1 MSTPPAQLHARPD
14 AESPVS
20 LSYDLIAEILSFSD
34 VKSLMQ
40 MRCVCKSW
48 KSIISDPKF
57 VKLHLQRS
65 ARNPYLTLSS
75 PNINKNV
82 LFLERKVIPF
92 PVRRLILENPSILL
106 PDNLRYECQ
115 DKECQYAIGSC
126 NGLLCLIGYSYN
138 PEGFWFRV
146 WNPIIHTMSKKL
158 GHFIISKNFWDFLG
172 PDIAIQLYYK
182 FIGPDIAIQQ
192 YYKFAFVY
200 DNSSETYKVVM
211 LTLDVVENT
220 THVQVLSV
228 ADNVWKT
235 IPNFP
240 AVPLPNGYTGQ
251 GGSDGVYLN
260 GRLNWLAIQNR
271 PVNVDGWENIKANEF
286 VIVSL
291 DMGTE
296 SYTQMM
302 PPSGFDEMSSVK
314 PPSVCTLKDSLCFSH
329 DYRRTEFIIW
339 QMKIIGVEESWTQLF
354 KISYQNLRTRY
365 HDFADLENCQLLPLH
380 LSYHNDTLILA
391 NNQEQRAILYN
402 LRNNTAKRTRIID
415 EIQWFSA
422 KVYVESLVSDI

>member
-1 MSTPPAQLHARPD
+1 MSTPPSKSD
-14 AESPVS
+14 SPVR
-20 LSYDLIAEILSFSD
+20 LSYDLISEILSFLD

-57 VKLHLQRS
+57 IKLHLKRS
-65 ARNPYLTLSS
+65 ARNPYLALSRR
-75 PNINKNV
+75 NIASS
-82 LFLERKVIPF
+82 RVIPF
-92 PVRRLILENPSILL
+92 PVRRLIEKNPLILL
-106 PDNLRYECQ
+106 SDDLSYQFEDTDCS
-115 DKECQYAIGSC
+115 YAIGSC
-126 NGLLCLIGYSYN
+126 NGLFCLLGYTFYSISI
-138 PEGFWFRV
+138 PKHVELWFRFS
-146 WNPIIHTMSKKL
+146 NPVIHTMSKKL
-158 GHFIISKNFWDFLG
+158 GHFTISKELSYFLG
-172 PDIAIQLYYK
+172 HDLAVK
-182 FIGPDIAIQQ
+182 KH
-192 YYKFAFVY
+192 YKFAFVY

-211 LTLDVVENT
+211 LMLDVVENR

-240 AVPLPNGYTGQ
+240 AVPLPNRYTGQ

-260 GRLNWLAIQNR
+260 GRLNWLAIKDR
-271 PVNVDGWENIKANEF
+271 PVSVDGWEDIEAKEF

-291 DMGTE
+291 DLGTE

-314 PPSVCTLKDSLCFSH
+314 PPSLCILKDSLCFSH
-329 DYRRTEFIIW
+329 DYRRTEFVIW
-339 QMKIIGVEESWTQLF
+339 QMKIIGVEEPWTQLF

-380 LSYHNDTLILA
+380 LSIHNETLILA
-391 NNQEQRAILYN
+391 NNQEQRAIIYN
-402 LRNNTAKRTRIID
+402 LRDNTAKRTRIID